1 MGALDLPAGCGCQTT
16 IAPRCGGDLPDSPAC
31 AINYHFGM
39 LLGVDDFRTEQ
50 GFHVGRLR
58 RHQRALH
65 GFGVV
70 YGYGVSFDEEHAE
83 LRVEPGYAVDAHG
96 RDLELLAAQCLGLP
110 AWWLKHRDDDEFADV
125 PNKDNVSFDADVMLC
140 YSSCLTRPV
149 PAIADAC
156 AAGMADIAFSRICES
171 VKIKLVP
178 RREDAEE
185 PPQLP
190 LDDWHLLRLLL
201 GLDPVRVDDDGAT
214 LPDDQ
219 WLLDQQA
226 DLATLPA
233 ADRPAA
239 MNTLWGAVLAR
250 ASAASRGPFDAGS
263 DLDDAFVDD
272 CLLLARLSDINIF
285 LDNSDPQQEVWKA
298 TVGEL
303 DINLRRTLLP
313 TQVMQGLLQPLPP
326 LAPPL
331 APAAGPRVVTASLSG
346 GTTLTLT
353 FDRPL
358 AGASVSAAAFTVSD
372 FDALNGWTMISSA
385 APVYDNALTVTLAL
399 DQAPAGALSRVTVRG
414 SGSNPLLGA
423 DLIPAGAPDNSS
435 DGSDLSTTITGA

>member
-1 MGALDLPAGCGCQTT
+1 MGALDLPGGCGCQTT

-39 LLGVDDFRTEQ
+39 LLGVEDFRTEQ

-65 GFGVV
+65 GFGIV

-83 LRVEPGYAVDAHG
+83 LRVEAGYAVDAHG
-96 RDLELLAAQCLGLP
+96 RDLEMLAAQCLSLP

-125 PNKDNVSFDADVMLC
+125 PDKDNVSFDADVMLC
-140 YSSCLTRPV
+140 YSSCLSRPV

-156 AAGMADIAFSRICES
+156 ADGMADIAFSRICES

-178 RREDAEE
+178 RRDDAEE
-185 PPQLP
+185 PAQLP
-190 LDDWHLLRLLL
+190 QDDWHLLRLLL
-201 GLDPVRVDDDGAT
+201 GLDSARVDDDGNT
-214 LPDDQ
+214 LPDDA
-219 WLLDQQA
+219 WLQQQQT
-226 DLATLPA
+226 DLGNLPA

-239 MNTLWGAVLAR
+239 MAALWTAVLAR
-250 ASAASRGPFDAGS
+250 ASAASSGPFDAGS
-263 DLDDAFVDD
+263 DLDDAIVDD

-285 LDNSDPQQEVWKA
+285 LDNSDPQEQVWKA

-303 DINLRRTLLP
+303 DIDQRRTLLP

-326 LAPPL
+326 AEAPL
-331 APAAGPRVVTASLSG
+331 APAAGPRVVSAQLSG
-346 GTTLTLT
+346 GTTLLLT

-358 AGASVSAAAFTVSD
+358 AAASVTAAVFSVSD
-372 FDALNGWTMISSA
+372 FDASNGWSLITF
-385 APVYDNALTVTLAL
+385 APPAYDNALAVTLTL
-399 DQAPAGALSRVTVRG
+399 DQAPAGTLARVTVKG
-414 SGSNPLLGA
+414 SGSSPLLGA
-423 DLIPAGAPDNSS
+423 DLIPAGAADSSS